1 MSRVCA
7 ESELFLAG
15 RCVNRFFV
23 IFFTSYPPH
32 YSLSL
37 NLNLPLNTLYS
48 QGFKVPLSALA
59 VSMCVHLFAAMLL
72 IVASRDTPKHASTPD
87 SPLFDVKYL
96 DTMREVKVAPP
107 PVVAPAADSVA
118 ASAQR
123 PALNVNQSA
132 ASESPKPSTPI
143 EPISRQAPSAQ
154 NTSTQSSSAAQTP
167 DKVSPTVSER
177 VITSLSAQVSST
189 ASSAATSTA
198 MFTAIPTAI
207 SLASTANSE
216 IPKSVITDPTPT
228 GKEST
233 SGAAKPASAPLATVS
248 QGTSVEPES
257 VLQPITLPNT
267 KASYL
272 NNPQPETPYTSRT
285 RGENGLVILNVLV
298 SAKGFADSVNVRKSS
313 GYPRLDEAALVAVK
327 NWKFVPGTRKGMADN
342 MWFQVPILFP

>member
-1 MSRVCA
+1 M
-7 ESELFLAG
+7 
-15 RCVNRFFV
+15 
-23 IFFTSYPPH
+23 
-32 YSLSL
+32 
-37 NLNLPLNTLYS
+37 
-48 QGFKVPLSALA
+48 PLSALA
-59 VSMCVHLFAAMLL
+59 VSMCAHLFAAMLL
-72 IVASRDTPKHASTPD
+72 VVASSDTPKHASTPD

-96 DTMREVKVAPP
+96 DTMRQAKVAPP

-143 EPISRQAPSAQ
+143 EPIATQSPSAQ
-154 NTSTQSSSAAQTP
+154 NAATQSSSAAQTP
-167 DKVSPTVSER
+167 DKVSPVVTER
-177 VITSLSAQVSST
+177 VITSLSAQVSSMASSAGTST
-189 ASSAATSTA
+189 ASS
-198 MFTAIPTAI
+198 TAI

-228 GKEST
+228 GKEAT
-233 SGAAKPASAPLATVS
+233 SGAAKPAPTPLATVS
-248 QGTSVEPES
+248 QGTSVESES

-327 NWKFVPGTRKGMADN
+327 NWKFVPGTRKGMPDN